1 MTAGLIIYSRNI
13 SMNLKKF
20 FDRDIY
26 KKIIIFFH
34 QNPSSID
41 TPRGVATWINYDRSK
56 VNKALKE
63 LSRQKILNAHKSA
76 AATGY
81 SYTTDK
87 KIIKEV
93 KKHLRNI

>member
-1 MTAGLIIYSRNI
+1 
-13 SMNLKKF
+13 MNLEKF
-20 FDRDIY
+20 FKSNIH
-26 KKIIIFFH
+26 KKIITFFH

-41 TPRGVATWINYDRSK
+41 TPRGVAAWINYDRTK

-63 LSRQKILNAHKSA
+63 LSRQKILNTHKSA
-76 AATGY
+76 TATGY

>member
-1 MTAGLIIYSRNI
+1 
-13 SMNLKKF
+13 MNLEKF
-20 FDRDIY
+20 LKSSIHR
-26 KKIIIFFH
+26 KIIIFFH

-41 TPRGVATWINYDRSK
+41 TPRGVATWINYDRSR

-63 LSRQKILNAHKSA
+63 LAKQKILNVHKSA
-76 AATGY
+76 TATGY

-93 KKHLRNI
+93 KRLLRNI